1 MKAQQGLLGRRTQ
14 QPSNR
19 RSRGGDYVM
28 LSGAIAVA
36 IALAVLL
43 ATSHRMVHL
52 GTAGLSCLPNH
63 CTMP

>member
-1 MKAQQGLLGRRTQ
+1 MKAQQGMLGRRTQ
-14 QPSNR
+14 QPPNR
-19 RSRGGDYVM
+19 RSRSGDYVM

-52 GTAGLSCLPNH
+52 STAGLSCFPNH